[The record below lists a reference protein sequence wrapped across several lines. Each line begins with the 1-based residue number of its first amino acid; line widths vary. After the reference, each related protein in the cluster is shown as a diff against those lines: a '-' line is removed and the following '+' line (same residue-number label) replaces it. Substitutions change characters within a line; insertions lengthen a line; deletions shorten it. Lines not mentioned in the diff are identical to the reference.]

1 MPFPPPRPGC
11 FTWRAIE
18 PPIAPSPIR
27 PRVWGRTAWKVHGAR
42 ILWSPMRA
50 GAGAAPSISR
60 LFAATFIAV
69 ALVGLVTQ
77 IATWRSARA
86 TQAAMVI
93 LAQRL
98 DRMHEPAAA
107 EIAAEAGDDAVQ
119 AALASSVLFAAMLVV
134 LGLGVWYNRRRL
146 AAPFSRISQALQRVG
161 EGQFVE
167 PLPEDQPDE
176 FGIIARGVNHMAK
189 ALAWREALQT
199 YLSQLLAAL
208 NTSAD
213 EAASG
218 ISQALGIIADAT
230 KATGIV
236 LYQPAYDANE
246 WAATASRSIEA
257 RPQPVAR
264 ATMRNLIGDATQAL
278 HYHGEAVQPVRHQL
292 RLTVAVPQGLV
303 LVPLRAGTKLVGVLG
318 VVPGA
323 TFGADERA
331 ALDQAAPNLAIACER
346 GSAHHNT
353 RRLAMEV
360 RQTAQ
365 RLEQLNSE
373 LDGAMKT
380 KDQFLSNISHELR
393 TPLNSIIGFTDLL
406 LTQDLGA
413 PLSDQQ
419 RDFLETVARN
429 GRHLLE
435 LINELLDLQRIAA
448 GRMQLKPEPVELAGL
463 LQEAASSVQAQA
475 QKHLHEL
482 VVTPPPKALRV
493 QADPGRVRQVLLN
506 LLSNAIKFTPD
517 GGRITV
523 VTAAVNGGEGE
534 GGGSE
539 VRIAVTDTGIG
550 IAAEDQAK
558 LFKEFSQLDASA
570 SRKYEGTGLGLAL
583 SRRLVE
589 LHGGTMGVESEMG
602 KGSTFWFTLPQVR

>member
-1 MPFPPPRPGC
+1 M
-11 FTWRAIE
+11 
-18 PPIAPSPIR
+18 
-27 PRVWGRTAWKVHGAR
+27 RT
-42 ILWSPMRA
+42 
-50 GAGAAPSISR
+50 GAAPSITR

-77 IATWRSARA
+77 VATWRSARA

-119 AALASSVLFAAMLVV
+119 AALASTVLFASMLAV
-134 LGLGVWYNRRRL
+134 LGLGFWYNRRRL
-146 AAPFSRISQALQRVG
+146 AAPFARISQALQRVA
-161 EGQFVE
+161 EGHFGE
-167 PLPEDQPDE
+167 PLPEDEAGE
-176 FGIIARGVNHMAK
+176 FGVIARGVNRMATS
-189 ALAWREALQT
+189 LAWREELQA

-213 EAASG
+213 EAATG
-218 ISQALGIIADAT
+218 LSQALGVIAGAT

-246 WAATASRSIEA
+246 WAPTASRAVEA
-257 RPQPVAR
+257 RPVSR
-264 ATMRNLIGDATQAL
+264 ATMRDLMGSATQAI
-278 HYHGEAVQPVRHQL
+278 HYHGEAMQPVRHQL
-292 RLTVAVPQGLV
+292 RLTAPMPQGLV
-303 LVPLRAGTKLVGVLG
+303 LAPLRAGTKLVGVMG
-318 VVPGA
+318 VLPGA
-323 TFGADERA
+323 SFGSDERA
-331 ALDQAAPNLAIACER
+331 ALDQATPNLAIACER
-346 GSAHHNT
+346 ASAHHNT
-353 RRLAMEV
+353 RRLAVEV
-360 RQTAQ
+360 RQTAK
-365 RLEQLNSE
+365 RLEELNTE

-406 LTQDLGA
+406 LTEDLGA
-413 PLSDQQ
+413 PLSAQQ
-419 RDFLETVARN
+419 RDFLDTVGRN
-429 GRHLLE
+429 GRQLLQ

-448 GRMQLKPEPVELAGL
+448 GRMELKPEPVQLVGML
-463 LQEAASSVQAQA
+463 TEAANSVQAQA
-475 QKHLHEL
+475 QKHRHTL
-482 VVTPPPKALRV
+482 VVAPPSAELRV

-523 VTAAVNGGEGE
+523 VAAPVNGGGAI
-534 GGGSE
+534 SE
-539 VRIAVTDTGIG
+539 VRIAVSDTGIG
-550 IAAEDQAK
+550 IAAEDQPK

-583 SRRLVE
+583 SRQLVE

-602 KGSTFWFTLPQVR
+602 KGSTFWFTLPQAR

>member
-1 MPFPPPRPGC
+1 M
-11 FTWRAIE
+11 
-18 PPIAPSPIR
+18 
-27 PRVWGRTAWKVHGAR
+27 RT
-42 ILWSPMRA
+42 
-50 GAGAAPSISR
+50 GAAPSITR

-77 IATWRSARA
+77 VATWRSARA

-119 AALASSVLFAAMLVV
+119 AALASTVLFASMLAV
-134 LGLGVWYNRRRL
+134 LGLGFWYNRRRL
-146 AAPFSRISQALQRVG
+146 AAPFARISQALQRVA
-161 EGQFVE
+161 EGHFGE
-167 PLPEDQPDE
+167 PLPEDEAGE
-176 FGIIARGVNHMAK
+176 FGVIARGVNRMATS
-189 ALAWREALQT
+189 LAWREALQA

-213 EAASG
+213 DAATG
-218 ISQALGIIADAT
+218 LSQALGVIAGAT

-246 WAATASRSIEA
+246 WAPTASRAVEA
-257 RPQPVAR
+257 RPVSR
-264 ATMRNLIGDATQAL
+264 ATMRDLMGSATQAI
-278 HYHGEAVQPVRHQL
+278 HYHGEAMQPVRHQL
-292 RLTVAVPQGLV
+292 RLTAPMPQGLV
-303 LVPLRAGTKLVGVLG
+303 LAPLRAGTKLVGVMG
-318 VVPGA
+318 VLPGA
-323 TFGADERA
+323 SFGSDERA
-331 ALDQAAPNLAIACER
+331 ALDQATPNLAIACER
-346 GSAHHNT
+346 ASAHHNT
-353 RRLAMEV
+353 RRLAVEV
-360 RQTAQ
+360 RQTAK
-365 RLEQLNSE
+365 RLEELNTE

-406 LTQDLGA
+406 LTEDLGA
-413 PLSDQQ
+413 PLSAQQ
-419 RDFLETVARN
+419 RDFLDTVGRN
-429 GRHLLE
+429 GRQLLQ

-448 GRMQLKPEPVELAGL
+448 GRMELKPEPVQLVGML
-463 LQEAASSVQAQA
+463 TEAANSVQAQA
-475 QKHLHEL
+475 QKHRHTL
-482 VVTPPPKALRV
+482 VVAPPPAELRV

-523 VTAAVNGGEGE
+523 VAAPVNGGGAI
-534 GGGSE
+534 SE
-539 VRIAVTDTGIG
+539 VRIAVSDTGIG
-550 IAAEDQAK
+550 IAAEDQPK

-583 SRRLVE
+583 SRQLVE

-602 KGSTFWFTLPQVR
+602 KGSTFWFTLPQAR